1 MREIYAKARFAK
13 NSPLFAHEWQFWL
26 GDLNYRID
34 LDRNEAKQLIQDS
47 QWDRLLEADQL
58 IR

>member
-34 LDRNEAKQLIQDS
+34 LDRNEAKLAKHRNHSKRIGYS
-47 QWDRLLEADQL
+47 
-58 IR
+58 